1 MSHRLALVLALL
13 ACAHAAPSTGG
24 GDPAAVLAR
33 FKAATG
39 GSRWDSVR
47 SIQTQGTAELGGL
60 RGPVETLQDARTGRS
75 VTHYQIGPLAGAEGF
90 DGNVSWEKS
99 AGGEVTSLDSPD
111 VRKRART
118 QAWLNAMAYWYPER
132 GRAVFGELRTEQIE
146 GKALR
151 LFEAT
156 PEGGDS
162 ITLGFDEAGLLVR
175 TTERQQADSVITTYG
190 DYREVSGVLLPF
202 SVVVDRTDAVGKV
215 ETRLRQELRL
225 ERVSL
230 DVPVAED
237 AFRMP
242 AMAAGARI
250 TDPSGVTTVPI
261 ELENN
266 HIYADA
272 LVDGKKVRVI
282 VDTGGVNLLTPAS
295 AKRLGITAEGKLAAA
310 GVGEERA
317 DLALAHGREVR
328 LGSAVLENPVFYVI
342 DLGTLPAAEGT
353 EIDGLVGFE
362 MFRRFRVT
370 IDYAAK
376 TLTLADPARFKPPEG
391 AHVVPFDLA
400 DRIPIVTGTL
410 DGLPVR
416 ITVDTGSR
424 SSLTLHG
431 PFVKQH
437 GLVERYG
444 AASETVVGWGV
455 GGPSRGRPA
464 RLGTLTL
471 GDVAVKGIAG
481 DLFTGTK
488 GSFANPD
495 HSGNLGGGVLR
506 RFTVAFDYDAKKMY
520 LAPNQDFGRPDAYDR
535 SGLFL
540 FEDEDGKALRVMAV
554 AAGSAGERAGLAADD
569 RIEGVD
575 GEPARSRR
583 LSQWRARLRE
593 LPPGTRL
600 VLQVKRGG
608 AERKV
613 TLVLADVIPDRAP

>member
-1 MSHRLALVLALL
+1 V
-13 ACAHAAPSTGG
+13 
-24 GDPAAVLAR
+24 
-33 FKAATG
+33 
-39 GSRWDSVR
+39 
-47 SIQTQGTAELGGL
+47 
-60 RGPVETLQDARTGRS
+60 
-75 VTHYQIGPLAGAEGF
+75 
-90 DGNVSWEKS
+90 
-99 AGGEVTSLDSPD
+99 
-111 VRKRART
+111 
-118 QAWLNAMAYWYPER
+118 
-132 GRAVFGELRTEQIE
+132 
-146 GKALR
+146 
-151 LFEAT
+151 
-156 PEGGDS
+156 
-162 ITLGFDEAGLLVR
+162 
-175 TTERQQADSVITTYG
+175 VI
-190 DYREVSGVLLPF
+190 
-202 SVVVDRTDAVGKV
+202 DRTDAAGKV
-215 ETRLRQELRL
+215 EPRLRQELHL
-225 ERVSL
+225 ERISL
-230 DVPVAED
+230 DVPVAD
-237 AFRMP
+237 GDFRMP

-250 TDPSGVTTVPI
+250 TDPSGVTTIPI

-272 LVDGKKVRVI
+272 LVDGKNVRVI

-295 AKRLGITAEGKLAAA
+295 AKRLGITAEGKLAAG

-317 DLALAHGREVR
+317 DLAFAHAREVR
-328 LGSAVLENPVFYVI
+328 LGGAVLQNPVFFVI
-342 DLGTLPAAEGT
+342 DLGSLPAAEGT
-353 EIDGLVGFE
+353 AVDGLVGFE

-376 TLTLADPARFKPPEG
+376 KLTLADPEHFMPPEG

-400 DRIPIVTGTL
+400 DRIPIVSGTL

-444 AASETVVGWGV
+444 AAPETVVGWGV

-464 RLGTLTL
+464 RLGTLML

-520 LAPNQDFGRPDAYDR
+520 LAPNQDFGRPDEFDR

-540 FEDEDGKALRVMAV
+540 FEDDGALRVMSV
-554 AAGSAGERAGLAADD
+554 ASGSAGERAGLAIDD
-569 RIEGVD
+569 RIEQVD
-575 GEPARSRR
+575 GQPTRDRR

-600 VLQVKRGG
+600 VLEVKRGG
-608 AERKV
+608 AERKA

>member
-1 MSHRLALVLALL
+1 MTLRPALVLAAA
-13 ACAHAAPSTGG
+13 ACAHAASTPTP
-24 GDPAAVLAR
+24 DAPAQVLAR

-39 GSRWDSVR
+39 GDRWDPVR
-47 SIQTQGTAELGGL
+47 SIESQGTAEVGGL
-60 RGPVETLQDARTGRS
+60 RGPIETLQDARTGRS
-75 VTHYQIGPLAGAEGF
+75 VSRFQIGPLTGAEGF
-90 DGNVSWEKS
+90 DGNTSWEKS

-132 GRAVFGELRTEQIE
+132 GKAVFGALRTEQSE
-146 GKALR
+146 GKTLR

-156 PEGGDS
+156 PEGGRP

-175 TTERQQADSVITTYG
+175 TTEREQADTVITVYG

-202 SVVVDRTDAVGKV
+202 SVVTDRTDAVGKP
-215 ETRLRQELRL
+215 EPRLRQELHL
-225 ERVSL
+225 ERVTL
-230 DVPVAED
+230 DVPVAD
-237 AFRMP
+237 GDFRMP

-250 TDPSGVTTVPI
+250 TDPSGSTTIPI

-282 VDTGGVNLLTPAS
+282 VDTGGLNLLTPAS
-295 AKRLGITAEGKLAAA
+295 AKRLGITAEGKLAAS

-328 LGSAVLENPVFYVI
+328 LGGAVLENPVFYVI
-342 DLGTLPAAEGT
+342 DLGPLPAAEGT

-376 TLTLADPARFKPPEG
+376 TLTLADPARFTPPAG

-400 DRIPIVTGTL
+400 DRIPIVSGTL

-444 AASETVVGWGV
+444 AAPETVVGWGV

-464 RLGTLTL
+464 RLGTLML
-471 GDVAVKGIAG
+471 GDVAVNGIAG

-520 LAPNQDFGRPDAYDR
+520 LAPNQDFGRPDEFDR

-540 FEDEDGKALRVMAV
+540 FEDGGALRVMSV
-554 AAGSAGERAGLAADD
+554 ASGSAGERAGLAVDD
-569 RIEGVD
+569 RIESVD

-593 LPPGTRL
+593 LPPGTSL
-600 VLQVKRGG
+600 NLQVRRGQTVR
-608 AERKV
+608 AAR
-613 TLVLADVIPDRAP
+613 LVLADVIPDRAR